1 MSSPQARLFD
11 PVPVADISL
20 PLLVPSEGVP
30 RQRGGEAGVGGE
42 TPGAAA
48 GPAPTWPAIPPRVA
62 ISLATLAGF
71 LAVWGVVTGLGL
83 VPPLFLPSPLA
94 VAERL
99 LRLVNEG
106 FVDATLAQHLG
117 ASLLRVFAAL
127 AAALAIGVPA
137 GLAIGLS
144 TIGRGILDPIV
155 EFLRPIPPLA
165 YLPLVII
172 WAGIGETAKVLVIA
186 LAMLP
191 PVILATA
198 AGVRAVDRNRVNVA
212 RALGATPQQVLR
224 FVVLPSTLPSILTG
238 TRIALGAGWS
248 TLVAAELVAAT
259 RGVGFMIQ
267 SAANFLATDV
277 VLAGI
282 LVIAGVAFALE
293 LVVRLAERVLVGW
306 AGRS

>member
-1 MSSPQARLFD
+1 MP
-11 PVPVADISL
+11 L
-20 PLLVPSEGVP
+20 PHLVPSEGLP
-30 RQRGGEAGVGGE
+30 RSAEQGTA
-42 TPGAAA
+42 
-48 GPAPTWPAIPPRVA
+48 PAPKTRTIPPRVT
-62 ISLATLAGF
+62 ISLATLASF
-71 LAVWGVVTGLGL
+71 VALWGLVTGLGL
-83 VPPLFLPSPLA
+83 VPALFLPSPA
-94 VAERL
+94 TVAERL
-99 LRLVNEG
+99 FRLANEG
-106 FVDATLAQHLG
+106 FVDATLAQHLS

-127 AAALAIGVPA
+127 GAALLIGVPT

-144 TIGRGILDPIV
+144 TVGRGILDPVV

-172 WAGIGETAKVLVIA
+172 WAGIGEAAKVLVIG

-191 PVILATA
+191 PIVLATA
-198 AGVRAVDRNRVNVA
+198 AGVSAVDRNRVNVA
-212 RALGATPQQVLR
+212 RALGATPRQVLR

-277 VLAGI
+277 VIAGI
-282 LVIAGVAFALE
+282 FVIAAVAFALE
-293 LVVRLAERVLVGW
+293 LTVRLIERLLVGW

>member
-1 MSSPQARLFD
+1 MSSPRLLSPI
-11 PVPVADISL
+11 PVPEIAL
-20 PLLVPSEGVP
+20 PLLIPAEGLP
-30 RQRGGEAGVGGE
+30 RETGEASDR
-42 TPGAAA
+42 AAH
-48 GPAPTWPAIPPRVA
+48 PVLPLRAIPPRVA

-71 LAVWGVVTGLGL
+71 LALWSLVTGLDL
-83 VPPLFLPSPLA
+83 VPALFLPSPLT
-94 VAERL
+94 VAKRL
-99 LRLVNEG
+99 FRLVNEG

-127 AAALAIGVPA
+127 GAALVIGVPA

-144 TIGRGILDPIV
+144 TLGRGILDPVV

-172 WAGIGETAKVLVIA
+172 WAGIGEAAKVLVIG

-191 PVILATA
+191 PIILATA

-212 RALGATPQQVLR
+212 RALGATQRQVLR
-224 FVVLPSTLPSILTG
+224 FVVVPSTLPSILTG

-277 VLAGI
+277 VIAGI
-282 LVIAGVAFALE
+282 LVIAVVAFALE
-293 LVVRLAERVLVGW
+293 LVVRLVERLLVGW